1 MSSWLPFLLVEI
13 ALVAFFVFGYI
24 LWKRGKSQKRS

>member
-1 MSSWLPFLLVEI
+1 MSWLPFLLVEV

-24 LWKRGKSQKRS
+24 LWNRRSKQKGD

>member
-1 MSSWLPFLLVEI
+1 MHVGIWLVIEL

-24 LWKRGKSQKRS
+24 LWRRRRRRTAE

>member
-1 MSSWLPFLLVEI
+1 MSWLPFLLVEI

-24 LWKRGKSQKRS
+24 LWKRTKSQKGN

>member
-1 MSSWLPFLLVEI
+1 MSWLPFLLVEI

-24 LWKRGKSQKRS
+24 LFKRARGQKGS